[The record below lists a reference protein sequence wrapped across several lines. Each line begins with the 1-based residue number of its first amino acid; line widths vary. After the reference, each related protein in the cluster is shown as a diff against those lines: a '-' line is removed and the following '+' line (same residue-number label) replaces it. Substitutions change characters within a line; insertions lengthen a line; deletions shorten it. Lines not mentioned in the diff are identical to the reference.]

1 MGRVKRGESAMWRRI
16 SVGLAVIAGAS
27 AVAGGALAATG
38 VSARTHAGRARVAGT
53 SGLCGLTTTAPKIK
67 HVVVIFMENYSYESI
82 MDSTSTPYIHSL
94 ASSCGLATNY
104 HNITHPS
111 LPEYIAATTG
121 ASLTQLTPFL
131 PDCTPS
137 ATCEWTQNDIFDQLN
152 VQGRAWKGYAES
164 MPGNCSKSNSGLYAP
179 RHNPAVYDTDLT
191 NCAQRDVPL
200 GKTSD
205 SPLLKNF
212 SSEKTAPAF
221 AWITP
226 NLCDDMHGISGC
238 PSNLLKTGDTWLSQ
252 WIPKLTSTAV
262 YKKHDTVI
270 FLTWDEGEG
279 GSYATGENCA
289 THTTDQSCHVVM
301 IVIGPSVKKGK
312 KVGTLFNHYSLL
324 KSAET
329 LLGLPKLGQA
339 ASAASMIKPFNL

>member
-1 MGRVKRGESAMWRRI
+1 MWRRT
-16 SVGLAVIAGAS
+16 SVRLAVVAGAAAIAG
-27 AVAGGALAATG
+27 VALAATTG
-38 VSARTHAGRARVAGT
+38 ISAATQVRRGPVPST

-67 HVVVIFMENYSYESI
+67 HVVVIFMENNSYKTI
-82 MDSTSTPYIHSL
+82 MDSRFTPYIHSL

-121 ASLTQLTPFL
+121 ASLTRLTPFL

-137 ATCEWTQNDIFDQLN
+137 GVCEWTGNNIFNQLN

-164 MPGNCSKSNSGLYAP
+164 MPGKCSKSNSGFYAP

-212 SSEKTAPAF
+212 SSEKTAPAY

-226 NLCDDMHGISGC
+226 NLCDDMHGMSGC
-238 PSNLLKTGDTWLSQ
+238 PSNLLETGDIWLSK
-252 WIPKLTSTAV
+252 WIHKLTSTAV
-262 YKKHDTVI
+262 YKKHHTVI

-279 GSYATGENCA
+279 PSATAGENCA
-289 THTTDQSCHVVM
+289 NTTDPSCHVVM
-301 IVIGPSVKKGK
+301 VVIGPSVKKGK
-312 KVGTLFNHYSLL
+312 KVGTRFDHYSLL
-324 KSAET
+324 KSAEA
-329 LLGLPKLGQA
+329 LLGLPKLGRA
-339 ASAASMIKPFNL
+339 AGAASMVKPFNL